1 MTESFVYVVAL
12 EGDQFVM
19 VRHRDRAWE
28 MPGGR
33 VEAGESRM
41 RAAEREFAEET
52 GLDVDF
58 VAQQDIGAGSV
69 FFGLVRRAG
78 EGGRP
83 SAEISEVR
91 LFDELPA
98 DLSFPLVEYHHVV
111 AIARE
116 TVENFKRGKGIGA
129 SASPL
134 VKTPSVE

>member
-1 MTESFVYVVAL
+1 MTEAFVYVVAF
-12 EGDQFVM
+12 EGDRFVM

-33 VEAGESRM
+33 VEAGESRV

-52 GLDVDF
+52 GLGVYL
-58 VAQQDIGAGSV
+58 VAQHDIGVGSV
-69 FFGLVRRAG
+69 FFGLVTREG
-78 EGGRP
+78 EPGTP
-83 SAEISEVR
+83 SAEISAVR
-91 LFDELPA
+91 LFDALPD
-98 DLSFPLVEYHHVV
+98 DLSFPLVEYGHVV

-116 TVENFKRGKGIGA
+116 TVENFKRGKDIGA